1 HYQWIVVHDFLE
13 RIVDLKVLR
22 SILRPGADGGA
33 PIVERQF
40 YDWQDGPAIPVD
52 FSAAAY
58 RFGHSMVRATYFV
71 SDADPPQDVPIFP
84 TTDDPE
90 GRKPHLGGFRR
101 LPAVLKVDW
110 DLFFFA
116 LSEPRHPTSNFAMK
130 IDPSIVEPLFR
141 LPPNGDL
148 LPALNLRRGRAL
160 GLPSGQDVAHAM
172 GV

>member
-1 HYQWIVVHDFLE
+1 
-13 RIVDLKVLR
+13 
-22 SILRPGADGGA
+22 
-33 PIVERQF
+33 
-40 YDWQDGPAIPVD
+40 
-52 FSAAAY
+52 
-58 RFGHSMVRATYFV
+58 
-71 SDADPPQDVPIFP
+71 
-84 TTDDPE
+84 
-90 GRKPHLGGFRR
+90 LGGFRR

-172 GV
+172 GVQPLTDAQLALGAIIDTDARAALPRA